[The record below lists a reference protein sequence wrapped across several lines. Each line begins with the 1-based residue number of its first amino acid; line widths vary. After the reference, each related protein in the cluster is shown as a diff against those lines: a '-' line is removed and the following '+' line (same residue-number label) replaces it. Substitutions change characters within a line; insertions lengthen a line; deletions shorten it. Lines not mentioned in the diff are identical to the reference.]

1 MRYCFKVLN
10 FWEEF
15 KAAVGDIPCNVTD
28 TGDEILFD
36 FDKTLTLEEEAALI
50 KLMSEKPMLRGKIAK
65 YIGKGTDLEITPLK

>member
-1 MRYCFKVLN
+1 MKYKFGKID

-36 FDKTLTLEEEAALI
+36 FDKTLTLKEEAALI
-50 KLMSEKPMLRGKIAK
+50 KLMSEKTMLRGKMAK
-65 YIGKGTDLEITPLK
+65 FMGKGTDIEITLE